1 MKYTQITI
9 EMSAEEMRASRN
21 IGQNIMELLARATEP
36 APIEPEDEDEEEE
49 DEEDQEDKWD
59 LMDAYNA
66 GEHPGESSYITAG
79 GNKASFVRYKE

>member
-9 EMSAEEMRASRN
+9 EMNAEEMRASRN

-49 DEEDQEDKWD
+49 DDDPEEPEDNE
-59 LMDAYNA
+59 LLRAFRAYEN
-66 GEHPGESSYITAG
+66 
-79 GNKASFVRYKE
+79 